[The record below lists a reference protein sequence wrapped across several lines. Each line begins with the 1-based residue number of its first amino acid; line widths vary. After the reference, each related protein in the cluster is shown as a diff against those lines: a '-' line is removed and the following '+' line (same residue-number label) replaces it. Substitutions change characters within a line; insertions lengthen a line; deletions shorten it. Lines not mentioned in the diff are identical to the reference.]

1 MSIGIAPRF
10 AGIAQFEQ
18 CITGARMTT
27 DGFDVNGDL
36 VVDNAN
42 DPVAVAA
49 VQGALRDLGYAIE
62 ASGAFD
68 GVTSDA
74 VRQFKI
80 DQALPVPPGL
90 GPARRGRRTGHER
103 PAQRSLH
110 ARSRTRTG
118 PATGSSTT
126 GTAGLGGTD
135 QLSCP
140 DRHAGRP
147 ERPVRDFRHFTG
159 DPRHRGR
166 PGAGEPGLLPCADSR
181 DADRWRRHDD
191 GGESA
196 RDGSAQPERLRGRQ
210 PERV

>member
-1 MSIGIAPRF
+1 
-10 AGIAQFEQ
+10 
-18 CITGARMTT
+18 MTT

-90 GPARRGRRTGHER
+90 AQHDGVVGPGTSGRLNALFTPVPE
-103 PAQRSLH
+103 PA
-110 ARSRTRTG
+110 
-118 PATGSSTT
+118 PAPQPVPPPPALQDW
-126 GTAGLGGTD
+126 AGLISFRAPTAMQAALNARFGIFGT
-135 QLSCP
+135 SP
-140 DRHAGRP
+140 VIHAIEAAQGP
-147 ERPVRDFRHFTG
+147 VNLDYYPVRIAACRPMAP
-159 DPRHRGR
+159 PR
-166 PGAGEPGLLPCADSR
+166 
-181 DADRWRRHDD
+181 
-191 GGESA
+191 
-196 RDGSAQPERLRGRQ
+196 
-210 PERV
+210 